1 MRQFLTITFLL
12 PIWLFG
18 QSKHS
23 LTLELST
30 GDCRKNESVRIGFQ
44 DTIRFYQNGKL
55 YKQII
60 PMRYTQW
67 PIEIENFKPGTYSVT
82 FKNLYGQKV
91 TKTVAIPDSSEYELE
106 LCPDLLE
113 TYPKNTLPSLQNG
126 ETIKIN
132 FYSQGCFHSDK
143 EILTISKKNDLISAQ
158 LQSNGKTK
166 SITLNS
172 SQIEA
177 FKRFENELRILKD
190 SYGCTTTDTYLV
202 TGKNLS
208 LKRTD
213 GSCAWNGFHFLN
225 KAFFGKI
232 E

>member
-1 MRQFLTITFLL
+1 MRHFLAI
-12 PIWLFG
+12 LFFIPSLVFS
-18 QSKHS
+18 QSKKS

-30 GDCRKNESVRIGFQ
+30 GDCRKNESVRIGFE

-67 PIEIENFKPGTYSVT
+67 PIEIENFKPGTYSVS
-82 FKNLYGQKV
+82 FRNLYDQKITKVV
-91 TKTVAIPDSSEYELE
+91 TIPDSSEYELE

-113 TYPKNTLPSLQNG
+113 DYPKNTLLSLENG

-132 FYSQGCFHSDK
+132 FYSQGCFHNNK
-143 EILTISKKNDLISAQ
+143 EILSISKKNNLILAQ
-158 LQSNGKTK
+158 LQANGKTK
-166 SITLNS
+166 SVTLTAT
-172 SQIEA
+172 QLEA
-177 FKRFENELRILKD
+177 FKRFENELKVLKD
-190 SYGCTTTDTYLV
+190 SYGCTTTDTYV
-202 TGKNLS
+202 ITGKNLS

-213 GSCAWNGFHFLN
+213 GGCAWNGFYFLS
-225 KAFFGKI
+225 KSFFGKT